1 MKTVVL
7 VLVILTSCLVTVA
20 QAVPTTE
27 VDYRPVNECI
37 WDTVLGS
44 WNSDVAWSHENPYTG
59 DYEAALAAGNILGVT
74 LTINASDI
82 SLRDDSVSALFTDV
96 HGVDHSLGFLHDGD
110 NIYILEAE
118 WLDGLPV
125 SASIDWTYSSCFDLI
140 DDARIN
146 WSVLAVTSDGV
157 AAVVP
162 VPGAVLLG
170 GIGVSVVG
178 WLRRRRTL

>member
-1 MKTVVL
+1 MRTVVL
-7 VLVILTSCLVTVA
+7 VVLASFLVTVA

-27 VDYRPVNECI
+27 TDYRVVNECI

-59 DYEAALAAGNILGVT
+59 DYEAALAAGNILGVS

-82 SLRDDSVSALFTDV
+82 DLRDDSVSALFTDV
-96 HGVDHSLGFLHDGD
+96 HGVDHSLGFLHNGD
-110 NIYILEAE
+110 NVFTLSPDM
-118 WLDGLPV
+118 LDGLPV
-125 SASIDWTYSSCFDLI
+125 SATIDWTYSSCFDLA

-146 WSVLAVTSDGV
+146 WSLLTVTSDGV

-162 VPGAVLLG
+162 APGAILLG

-178 WLRRRRTL
+178 WMKRRRTL